1 MQDVIFFLSKHILL
15 ISIWIFCFIAAV
27 FFITRT
33 LLSKSKMINNFQ
45 AIKLINQDKAI
56 VVDTRS
62 LESFKEGHI
71 LNSINVPLKNIF
83 LGKIKEIEIYKM
95 FPIILVLSDTY
106 KVNACIKKFFEY
118 GFNRVYIL
126 KNGLYYWKTDNLPL
140 IVNDK

>member
-83 LGKIKEIEIYKM
+83 LGKIK
-95 FPIILVLSDTY
+95 D
-106 KVNACIKKFFEY
+106 
-118 GFNRVYIL
+118 VYIL